1 MRQKANL
8 IINEIVQLFLETCP
22 DLRYIQALYA
32 LDIITSEADLENDTI
47 WAVDRFYE
55 EPVDT
60 LKRCE
65 QKILAFFCMCPQSTK
80 CADLL
85 QRMQEVCNS

>member
-8 IINEIVQLFLETCP
+8 ILNEIVQLFLETYP
-22 DLRYIQALYA
+22 DLRYIQALAA
-32 LDIITSEADLENDTI
+32 LGIIDYDPNSNDAPVVI
-47 WAVDRFYE
+47 DRFYE

-65 QKILAFFCMCPQSTK
+65 KRILQFFTRCPEQAK
-80 CADLL
+80 CLNLL

>member
-8 IINEIVQLFLETCP
+8 IINEIVQLFLETYP
-22 DLRYIQALYA
+22 DLRYIQALHA
-32 LDIITSEADLENDTI
+32 LNIITTETDLESGTTSV
-47 WAVDRFYE
+47 VDRFYE

-65 QKILAFFCMCPQSTK
+65 QKILAFFCICPQSMR